1 VPRFLNITIFDLWRP
16 SLALMVIG
24 SLIGCVRLAR
34 GTYISPPP
42 ERPPFIDAYYSE
54 GRTYSGFVEHRV
66 QPTKDYTVRRILI
79 ESGVGQIS
87 LDYYQRRQN
96 VTEELILVFPVL
108 GGKPIIESYLA
119 DYLVRHGYEV
129 AIIHRNDEF
138 KDPKLF
144 DSLEQIFR
152 NNIVR
157 DRIAMDFFEKQYGKK
172 SFGGVGMSR
181 GAINL
186 ATLAGVD
193 KRLEHNVYILGAT
206 DLAGVFKDSDQRR
219 IANYVQ
225 FVANARN
232 TNKNGFK
239 AIFRQKV
246 ITEPTSFTRYLDPK
260 KSLVF
265 LAMFDKT
272 VPFRHGMKLRRQ
284 MGDPETILLLS
295 EHFTSVAFTQIV
307 KLLPVF
313 NEICL
318 FPFDYIEGET
328 LEFLDKSYN
337 RPTRWWHLLP
347 IRIIQG
353 PLNVLTSGLSEIFI
367 SRASRITSPPD
378 ILKSQ
383 RIVYSGATFADQKE
397 MKDSSVSQK

>member
-1 VPRFLNITIFDLWRP
+1 
-16 SLALMVIG
+16 
-24 SLIGCVRLAR
+24 
-34 GTYISPPP
+34 
-42 ERPPFIDAYYSE
+42 
-54 GRTYSGFVEHRV
+54 
-66 QPTKDYTVRRILI
+66 
-79 ESGVGQIS
+79 
-87 LDYYQRRQN
+87 
-96 VTEELILVFPVL
+96 
-108 GGKPIIESYLA
+108 
-119 DYLVRHGYEV
+119 
-129 AIIHRNDEF
+129 
-138 KDPKLF
+138 
-144 DSLEQIFR
+144 
-152 NNIVR
+152 
-157 DRIAMDFFEKQYGKK
+157 
-172 SFGGVGMSR
+172 
-181 GAINL
+181 
-186 ATLAGVD
+186 
-193 KRLEHNVYILGAT
+193 
-206 DLAGVFKDSDQRR
+206 
-219 IANYVQ
+219 
-225 FVANARN
+225 
-232 TNKNGFK
+232 
-239 AIFRQKV
+239 
-246 ITEPTSFTRYLDPK
+246 
-260 KSLVF
+260 
-265 LAMFDKT
+265 MFDKT